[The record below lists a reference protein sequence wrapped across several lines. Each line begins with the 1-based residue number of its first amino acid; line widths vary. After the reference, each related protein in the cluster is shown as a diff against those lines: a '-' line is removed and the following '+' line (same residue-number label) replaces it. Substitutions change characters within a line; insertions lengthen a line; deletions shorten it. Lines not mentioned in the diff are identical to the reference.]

1 MATSIGPKIGVDG
14 EAEYRA
20 QMDRLI
26 TKTKA
31 LKAEEEALKTAVG
44 DEATAQDNARK
55 AAEKHSEQIETQ
67 KQKISLLEGQLAKC
81 IEKTG
86 ESSSETNK
94 YREALAR
101 AKTELGRLESQTDE
115 GTEALD
121 DFTGA
126 EEDAGDGALT
136 LGDMISA
143 NLISEAIIGGL
154 KMLANL
160 AKEAAEAL
168 MGAARDAAEYADE
181 VMSMST
187 ITGLSTDQ
195 IQEFQYMAELVD
207 VSLDTMTGSMTKLT
221 RTMVSARKGGEGA
234 TQAFQQLGIRTTNA
248 DGSLRNVND
257 VFFEAIDALG
267 QMEDGTERDALA
279 MELFGKSA
287 KELNPLIAAGK
298 DGIEAFREEAHRM
311 GYVLDDETLAKLG
324 ALDDSFV
331 RLGNLRTTIT
341 NRLGAAMAPALER
354 VINKLIEFS
363 DRVDWDAIG
372 AGLGR
377 LLETGADKLIQLL
390 DGLDFD
396 KLASGAATLLEGLVN
411 GLTWILEHAD
421 EIVALVSRIGGM
433 LLIGKAAGAANDAAG
448 MFKNFFSGWGS
459 KAASGAA
466 GAGAGGA
473 GAAGAGA
480 AVGTA
485 AAITLPA
492 SILAA
497 LGMGIFDRSK
507 AIRGAKAEAALGEG
521 MTVEEYEANVAR
533 WKAAL
538 EEANKAAA
546 EADANQ
552 FDDTEGKL
560 AGALNAQAAAQA
572 GLKVAEAE
580 LAAAQAAA
588 GTAADGV
595 ETTLG
600 GMSAEAQAWGADMM
614 TSFASGL
621 SAGYNGSVL
630 PTALTIAAGLAG
642 LFAHSEPKVGPLSN
656 DSTWMPDMM
665 ESFATG
671 IRDNRG
677 LVLDEMNAL
686 ASDMSGSMS
695 GGGGT
700 TMNYGGVTVVFQV
713 QDGQDGRALFE
724 QFSDWLAQSV
734 YREGADLA

>member
-55 AAEKHSEQIETQ
+55 AAEKHAEQIETQ
-67 KQKISLLEGQLAKC
+67 KEKISLLEGQLAKC

-94 YREALAR
+94 YREALAK
-101 AKTELGRLESQTDE
+101 AKTELGRMESQTDD

-168 MGAARDAAEYADE
+168 LGAARDAAEYADE
-181 VMSMST
+181 VMTMST
-187 ITGLSTDQ
+187 VTGLSTDQ
-195 IQEFQYMAELVD
+195 IQEMQYMAELVD

-287 KELNPLIAAGK
+287 KDLNPLIAAGK
-298 DGIEAFREEAHRM
+298 DRIEAFREEAHRM
-311 GYVLDDETLAKLG
+311 GYVLDDETLGKLG

-331 RLGNLRTTIT
+331 RLGNLRTTLT

-354 VINKLIEFS
+354 VIDKLIEFS

-377 LLETGADKLIQLL
+377 LLETGADKLIELL

-396 KLASGAATLLEGLVN
+396 KLASGAVTLLDGLVS

-421 EIVALVSRIGGM
+421 EIVALVSQIGGM
-433 LLIGKAAGAANDAAG
+433 LLIGKGAGMVNDAAG

-473 GAAGAGA
+473 GAA
-480 AVGTA
+480 VGTA

-497 LGMGIFDRSK
+497 LGMGILDRRK
-507 AIRGAKAEAALGEG
+507 AVKGAQAEAALGEG

-580 LAAAQAAA
+580 LAAAQEAA

-595 ETTLG
+595 ESTLG

-614 TSFASGL
+614 TSFANGMT
-621 SAGYNGSVL
+621 AGFNGSVL
-630 PTALTIAAGLAG
+630 PTALSIAAGLAG

-665 ESFATG
+665 ESFASG

-686 ASDMSGSMS
+686 ASDMAGSMN

>member
-1 MATSIGPKIGVDG
+1 MATNIGPKIGVDG

-20 QMDRLI
+20 QMTRLI
-26 TKTKA
+26 SKTKA

-44 DEATAQDNARK
+44 DEATEQDNARK
-55 AAEKHSEQIETQ
+55 AAQKHAEQIELQ
-67 KQKISLLEGQLAKC
+67 KQKVELLESQLQKC
-81 IEKTG
+81 ITATG
-86 ESSSETNK
+86 SSSTETDK
-94 YREALAR
+94 YREALAK
-101 AKTELGRLESQTDE
+101 AKTELNRLENQTDE

-121 DFTGA
+121 EFSGA
-126 EEDAGDGALT
+126 EDDAGEGALS

-168 MGAARDAAEYADE
+168 LGAARDAAEYADE
-181 VMSMST
+181 VLTMST
-187 ITGLSTDQ
+187 VTGLSTDQ
-195 IQEFQYMAELVD
+195 IQEMQYMAELVD
-207 VSLDTMTGSMTKLT
+207 VSVDTMTGSMTKLT
-221 RTMVSARKGGEGA
+221 RTMVAARKGGEDA
-234 TQAFQQLGIRTTNA
+234 TKAFQQLGVRTTNA
-248 DGSLRNVND
+248 DGSLRNAND
-257 VFFEAIDALG
+257 VFFDVIDALG

-279 MELFGKSA
+279 MEIFGKSA
-287 KELNPLIAAGK
+287 KDLNPLIAAGR
-298 DGIEAFREEAHRM
+298 DSIEAFKKEAHDM
-311 GYVLDDETLAKLG
+311 GYVLDEETLDKLG

-331 RLGNLRTTIT
+331 RLDNLRTTLR
-341 NRLGAAMAPALER
+341 NKMGAAMAPAMER
-354 VINKLIEFS
+354 VINKLIEFA
-363 DRVDWDAIG
+363 DRVDWDKIG

-377 LLETGADKLIQLL
+377 LLETGADKLIELL

-396 KLASGAATLLEGLVN
+396 KLASGAVTLLDGLVS

-421 EIVALVSRIGGM
+421 EIVSLVSKIGGM
-433 LLIGKAAGAANDAAG
+433 LLLGKGAGMVNDAAG

-459 KAASGAA
+459 KAAGGAS
-466 GAGAGGA
+466 GAGGA
-473 GAAGAGA
+473 GVSAAS
-480 AVGTA
+480 VGMG

-497 LGMGIFDRSK
+497 LGMGILDRRK
-507 AIRGAKAEAALGEG
+507 AVKGAQAEAALGEG

-630 PTALTIAAGLAG
+630 PTALSIAAGLAG

-665 ESFATG
+665 ESFASG

-686 ASDMSGSMS
+686 ASDMAGSMS
-695 GGGGT
+695 VGGGT